1 MTGVGLI
8 LGPLIGSALYT
19 FLGFEKTFFVYG
31 GLEVLLAILI
41 RINIPDRKE
50 EEKQPTK
57 EGEFPVEAL
66 IGETE
71 RPENGNVGGEG

>member
-1 MTGVGLI
+1 MTGIGLI
-8 LGPLIGSALYT
+8 LGPLLGSALYT

-50 EEKQPTK
+50 EEEQPTK

-66 IGETE
+66 LKETE
-71 RPENGNVGGEG
+71 KPKNCNVG

>member
-19 FLGFEKTFFVYG
+19 FLGFEKTVFVYG

-41 RINIPDRKE
+41 RINIPDRRNQ
-50 EEKQPTK
+50 EKPTK
-57 EGEFPVEAL
+57 EGEFPVE
-66 IGETE
+66 
-71 RPENGNVGGEG
+71 